1 MSEQKRYTAQEMR
14 EMAFKVQPAP
24 NMPDREYKRM
34 SKVEAM
40 LRQSA
45 DAEEELAT
53 LKARMESVVKECEKW
68 KWADD
73 SWLTDVNESILAHNR
88 CVERIIKSAR
98 GDEVSK

>member
-1 MSEQKRYTAQEMR
+1 MR
-14 EMAFKVQPAP
+14 E
-24 NMPDREYKRM
+24 
-34 SKVEAM
+34 EANLVDCGIDPGKTVAKM

-45 DAEEELAT
+45 NTEEENAR
-53 LKARMESVVKECEKW
+53 LKSRLNAVVKECEKW